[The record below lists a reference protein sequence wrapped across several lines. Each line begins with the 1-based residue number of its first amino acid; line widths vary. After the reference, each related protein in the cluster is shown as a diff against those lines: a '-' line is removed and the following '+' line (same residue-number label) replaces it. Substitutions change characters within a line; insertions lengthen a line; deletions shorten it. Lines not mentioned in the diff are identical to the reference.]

1 LQGTSGAGVTAKIYQ
16 PLIDYLRA
24 RFRGDLLRK
33 STSSSP
39 AFETCVPCEF
49 KKIAAAAARD
59 SQSKDQPPRLLEK
72 VLRA

>member
-39 AFETCVPCEF
+39 SLRRACLASL
-49 KKIAAAAARD
+49 KKIAAAAARY
-59 SQSKDQPPRLLEK
+59 SNQRIS
-72 VLRA
+72 LRGFSNRF